1 MHSEL
6 AYIGVVTSL
15 AGVFNF
21 ESLCLSNEVVHSKLA
36 NMDGVTLFAG
46 VFNFESPCLSNDTR
60 AFIVFNF

>member
-1 MHSEL
+1 MLEPDSAAH
-6 AYIGVVTSL
+6 
-15 AGVFNF
+15 GVFNF

>member
-1 MHSEL
+1 MHSKR

-21 ESLCLSNEVVHSKLA
+21 ELLHLSNEVVHSQVA
-36 NMDGVTLFAG
+36 NIDGVTC
-46 VFNFESPCLSNDTR
+46 VFNFEPLCLSNDAR